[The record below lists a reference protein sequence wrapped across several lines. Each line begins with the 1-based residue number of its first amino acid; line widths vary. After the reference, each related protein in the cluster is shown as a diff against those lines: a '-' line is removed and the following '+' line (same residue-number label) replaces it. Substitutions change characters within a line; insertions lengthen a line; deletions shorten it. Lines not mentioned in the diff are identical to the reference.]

1 MDRTETMETESLQE
15 KIERL
20 ADGLWLLEWYDDVC
34 DEADEKF
41 SGIKG
46 EIAGLSPEDRD
57 YVFARL
63 EEMNRAASERFARTE
78 H

>member
-1 MDRTETMETESLQE
+1 METESLPE
-15 KIERL
+15 KLARL
-20 ADGLWLLEWYDDVC
+20 ADWLWLVKWYDDVF

-46 EIAGLSPEDRD
+46 EIAGLSQEDRD

-63 EEMNRAASERFARTE
+63 EDMNRAANERTARTE